1 MTMDTIIMQMLE
13 KRFFLMFIPKY
24 DVFSRAM
31 YQEKWSVGCLENGAF
46 YDAFLAENKIV
57 VFENRLGSF
66 VFANVY
72 TFDIFQTL
80 QKKHKD
86 VTSYVFCAEDSF
98 GYFKILESGKIVRKI
113 ASFGQI
119 DGISSYPEIRG
130 TPCRFELEKNQ
141 IFQIDW
147 SAKLLV
153 DMLKD
158 FGQKEL
164 LALLDF
170 YIGFRAVEETSVQ
183 SASVYQLK

>member
-1 MTMDTIIMQMLE
+1 MDTIIMQMLQ
-13 KRFFLMFIPKY
+13 KRFFLMFIPKC
-24 DVFSRAM
+24 DVFSKRI
-31 YQEKWSVGCLENGAF
+31 YQEKCNIGCSDDIAA
-46 YDAFLAENKIV
+46 YDALLAENKIV
-57 VFENRLGSF
+57 VFENRLGDF
-66 VFANVY
+66 VFADVH

-86 VTSYVFCAEDSF
+86 VTSYVFCAEDTF

-130 TPCRFELEKNQ
+130 TPCRFELENNK

-147 SAKLLV
+147 SAKFLM

-158 FGQKEL
+158 FGQKEV

-170 YIGFRAVEETSVQ
+170 YIGFREIAEAGIQSTSI
-183 SASVYQLK
+183 YQLKS